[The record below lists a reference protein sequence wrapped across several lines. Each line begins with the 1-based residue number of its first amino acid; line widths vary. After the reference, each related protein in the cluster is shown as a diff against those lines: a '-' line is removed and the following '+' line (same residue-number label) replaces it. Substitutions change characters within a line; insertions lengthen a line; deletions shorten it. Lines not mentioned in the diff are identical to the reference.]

1 LLATGAI
8 MYDELPSFGICA
20 WAKPKDPNTTRI
32 ESKTNPMLFMIYLH
46 FLSPEYQGKIL
57 NGL

>member
-1 LLATGAI
+1 

-32 ESKTNPMLFMIYLH
+32 ESKTNPMLFMIHLH